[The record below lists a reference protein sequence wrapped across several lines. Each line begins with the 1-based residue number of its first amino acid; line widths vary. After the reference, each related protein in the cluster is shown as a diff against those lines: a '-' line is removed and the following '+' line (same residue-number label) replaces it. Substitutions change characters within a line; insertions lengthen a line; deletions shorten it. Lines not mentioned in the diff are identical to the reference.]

1 MKLTHFF
8 IERPIF
14 AGVLS
19 FVVFVL
25 GLLAVFR
32 LPIAEYPEVVPPT
45 VVVTASYP
53 GATAQV
59 LSDTIATPLEQEIVG
74 VEDMIYMNSQAQ
86 QDGTLQLTV
95 TFKLGTDIDR
105 AQVQVQNRV
114 AQALPRLPEE
124 VRAAGVTTRKS
135 SPNLTMVVHLYRSEE
150 HTSEL

>member
-86 QDGTLQLTV
+86 QDG
-95 TFKLGTDIDR
+95 D
-105 AQVQVQNRV
+105 
-114 AQALPRLPEE
+114 
-124 VRAAGVTTRKS
+124 RKS
-135 SPNLTMVVHLYRSEE
+135 TRLNSSH
-150 HTSEL
+150 

>member
-1 MKLTHFF
+1 MKLALFF

-86 QDGTLQLTV
+86 QDGT
-95 TFKLGTDIDR
+95 
-105 AQVQVQNRV
+105 
-114 AQALPRLPEE
+114 
-124 VRAAGVTTRKS
+124 
-135 SPNLTMVVHLYRSEE
+135 RSEE
-150 HTSEL
+150 PTSELKSLMRISYAAFCLKK

>member
-1 MKLTHFF
+1 MMSIVSANVAKPSSRAARSSGVTGLLRRQAPRNDEVQAQPSKAPMKLTHFF

-59 LSDTIATPLEQEIVG
+59 LSATIATPLEQEIVG
-74 VEDMIYMNSQAQ
+74 VEDMTYLNSQAH
-86 QDGTLQLTV
+86 QL
-95 TFKLGTDIDR
+95 GS
-105 AQVQVQNRV
+105 A
-114 AQALPRLPEE
+114 E
-124 VRAAGVTTRKS
+124 VRERGVK
-135 SPNLTMVVHLYRSEE
+135 
-150 HTSEL
+150 